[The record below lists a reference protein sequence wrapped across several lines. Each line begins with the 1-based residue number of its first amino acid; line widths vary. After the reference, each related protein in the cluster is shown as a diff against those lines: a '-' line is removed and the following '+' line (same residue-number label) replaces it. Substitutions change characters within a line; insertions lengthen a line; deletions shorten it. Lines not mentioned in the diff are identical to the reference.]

1 MYAFQII
8 TSLQIKVREEIDMKE
23 TIKEKM
29 IGLLLIAIGL
39 VSIPVLENNCT
50 VAIFAGMLGL
60 YLLLTRRD
68 VGDAN

>member
-1 MYAFQII
+1 
-8 TSLQIKVREEIDMKE
+8 MKE